1 MKNTVGVVI
10 PFYQREKGI
19 LKKCVDSIINQ
30 NFKGEF
36 DVCIVDDGS
45 PVPARDEIPESY
57 YNKYNI
63 NIISQEN
70 SGPAVARNTGLDNLS
85 KSCEY
90 IAFMDSDDWWD
101 PSFIEI
107 AVSTMNKGFD
117 LFFVNT
123 KREGI
128 DGDRFGWHK
137 STGLDFNINNHNLI
151 DKDKKIYEF
160 KGDFFDYS
168 ILRSNILATSSTIF
182 RKSRGSEIRFNKE
195 LFNGQDRLFK
205 IHLSKN
211 VRRVAFSP
219 EFLVSE
225 GAGVNIYDSSKWGAD
240 KSINL
245 AANYIRLSKAIL
257 SEVELSPKQNENIYN
272 KLHQSRFDF
281 CASFL
286 HLIKNS
292 RGSIDWSIVKNAVKD
307 DPVVLFKMFPSLA
320 RIILTKLNKSIS
332 T

>member
-1 MKNTVGVVI
+1 MENTVGVVI

-19 LKKCVDSIINQ
+19 LRKCIDSIVDQ
-30 NFKGEF
+30 KF
-36 DVCIVDDGS
+36 DGYFDICIVDDES
-45 PVPARDEIPESY
+45 PVPAVSEIPESY
-57 YNKYNI
+57 YDKHNI
-63 NIISQEN
+63 KIIHQKN

-85 KSCEY
+85 QSCEY

-101 PSFIEI
+101 PLFIET
-107 AVSTMNKGFD
+107 AVSTMNKGYD

-137 STGLDFNINNHNLI
+137 SSGLNFNIDEHDVINPENN
-151 DKDKKIYEF
+151 IYEF
-160 KGDFFDYS
+160 KGNFFNYS

-182 RKSRGSEIRFNKE
+182 RKSRGSEIRFNKN

-211 VRRVAFSP
+211 VRRVAFTP
-219 EFLVSE
+219 DFLVLE
-225 GAGVNIYDSSKWGAD
+225 GAGVNIYDSSKWGAS

-257 SEVELSPKQNENIYN
+257 HEVELSDEQK
-272 KLHQSRFDF
+272 KLIDRKLKESRFDF
-281 CASFL
+281 CISL
-286 HLIKNS
+286 IHLIKNNRS
-292 RGSIDWSIVKNAVKD
+292 SIDWSKVKAAVND
-307 DPVVLFKMFPSLA
+307 DPVVLYYIFPSLA
-320 RIILTKLNKSIS
+320 RVILAKINRKSS